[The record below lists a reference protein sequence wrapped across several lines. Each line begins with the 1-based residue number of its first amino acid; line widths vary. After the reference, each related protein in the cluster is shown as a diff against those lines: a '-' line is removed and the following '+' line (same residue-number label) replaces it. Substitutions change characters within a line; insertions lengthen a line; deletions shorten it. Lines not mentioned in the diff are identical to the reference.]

1 MKPTIALTTLAIVVS
16 IALLAALASPAYAAA
31 TCSTA
36 TVAGN
41 WAFTLNGV
49 LILPTGAVPIAGI
62 IRGTADLNGNVVGT
76 EARNVGGGYGDETL
90 TGSWTINADCTG
102 TATVN
107 AYKSG
112 ELVRT
117 GVLTIVFDEN
127 AKQVRMV
134 QQSLTL
140 PDGTQVPVVATVEG
154 TKQ

>member
-1 MKPTIALTTLAIVVS
+1 MKPTIAPTTLAIAFS
-16 IALLAALASPAYAAA
+16 IALLAGLAPAAHAA
-31 TCSTA
+31 TCSMA
-36 TVAGN
+36 TVAGD

-49 LILPTGAVPIAGI
+49 LILPTGPVPIAGI
-62 IRGTADLNGNVVGT
+62 IRGTADINGNVVGT

-90 TGSWTINADCTG
+90 TGNWTINADCTG
-102 TATVN
+102 TASVS
-107 AYKSG
+107 AYKAG
-112 ELVRT
+112 QLVRT
-117 GVLTIVFDEN
+117 GVLSIVFDKN

>member
-1 MKPTIALTTLAIVVS
+1 VKSTIARATLVFAS
-16 IALLAALASPAYAAA
+16 LLIGLAPAAHSA

-49 LILPTGAVPIAGI
+49 LILPTGPVPLAGI
-62 IRGTADLNGNVVGT
+62 IRGTADINGNVAGT

-90 TGSWTINADCTG
+90 TGSWTINPDCTG
-102 TATVN
+102 TATVS
-107 AYKSG
+107 AFKSG
-112 ELVRT
+112 QLVRT
-117 GVLTIVFDEN
+117 GVLSIVFDEN

-154 TKQ
+154 RKQ